1 MGIANCCMK
10 ALMILG
16 AIIGFLIGAG
26 FGVAGDSPWP
36 AALWRACAAALVAAV
51 LARWWSRVW
60 LKSLRDSLEAAQS
73 MRSARVETKPAAKL

>member
-1 MGIANCCMK
+1 MK

-36 AALWRACAAALVAAV
+36 AALWRGCAAALVAAV
-51 LARWWSRVW
+51 LARWWSNVW
-60 LKSLRDSLEAAQS
+60 LKSLRDSLESDRTTPTPNAG
-73 MRSARVETKPAAKL
+73 VKPAVKA